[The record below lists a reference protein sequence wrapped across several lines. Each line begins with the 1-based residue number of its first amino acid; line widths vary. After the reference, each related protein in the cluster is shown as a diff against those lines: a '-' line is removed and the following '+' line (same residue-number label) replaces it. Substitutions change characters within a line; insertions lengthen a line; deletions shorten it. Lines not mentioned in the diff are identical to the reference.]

1 MRDLDKIESRFLST
15 FFVIIITMVMPML
28 KRRDKMGFISL
39 DESPLNNIKVV
50 NSHSIIS
57 FVCEGKKY
65 FFKRTKSTNQTYNEL
80 LGYEFALEF
89 GIDAIPYDIASL
101 DGFTGSLSE
110 DFSNYHYVFLE
121 DVLTSYYGDDR
132 CKNNLYD
139 VSLMFM
145 SIYPEEKVSD
155 LLEDFRRLLMF
166 DIIIGNSD
174 RHSGNILVDS
184 NSLRLGPVFD
194 NEMLGNRDCYFSFSM
209 TGHDDN
215 TISEYLSILSETEL
229 NLFRKKLDIISE
241 SNILKIIGKIEKK
254 IGSPLVD
261 GIKEEIIGRYR
272 DIYNYLL
279 KVFNVIKGRSI
290 VLKK

>member
-1 MRDLDKIESRFLST
+1 
-15 FFVIIITMVMPML
+15 
-28 KRRDKMGFISL
+28 
-39 DESPLNNIKVV
+39 
-50 NSHSIIS
+50 
-57 FVCEGKKY
+57 
-65 FFKRTKSTNQTYNEL
+65 
-80 LGYEFALEF
+80 
-89 GIDAIPYDIASL
+89 
-101 DGFTGSLSE
+101 
-110 DFSNYHYVFLE
+110 
-121 DVLTSYYGDDR
+121 
-132 CKNNLYD
+132 
-139 VSLMFM
+139 
-145 SIYPEEKVSD
+145 
-155 LLEDFRRLLMF
+155 
-166 DIIIGNSD
+166 
-174 RHSGNILVDS
+174 
-184 NSLRLGPVFD
+184 
-194 NEMLGNRDCYFSFSM
+194 MLGNRDCYFSFSM